1 MVSQSFSNETHVPAT
16 ATATAT
22 AAAPAFPLKHQQK
35 DLRLALAEADAVG
48 QALPVI
54 SAANEQYIRARAQ
67 GFADADFSAVL
78 EAVAPQQKEL
88 GA

>member
-1 MVSQSFSNETHVPAT
+1 MLC
-16 ATATAT
+16 
-22 AAAPAFPLKHQQK
+22 AAAAFPLKHQQK

-67 GFADADFSAVL
+67 GYGDADFSAVL
-78 EAVAPQQKEL
+78 EAVAPQEKGL
-88 GA
+88 SA